1 MARVVIFDS
10 GVGGLSIHQEL
21 VRKRPDLEYV
31 FVSDNAAFPYGIKQ
45 DEELLERV
53 EQVVAA
59 IVDQCNPDLIV
70 IACNTASTVA
80 LETLRARFPIPIVG
94 VVPAIK
100 PAARITKTGKIS
112 VLGTPATARRSY
124 TQKLVDEFASDCEVR
139 LMGSSVMVELAE
151 QKLRGMEI
159 DLSQLALELK
169 QVCDFEACDTLV
181 LACTHFPLINN
192 EIRFFLKQ
200 NPDIEIEHIVDS
212 GEAIARRVDN
222 LLPGVRKHKVDS
234 DMAGAWFTREL
245 VAGGSLVSALENRHL
260 PMRGVLKL

>member
-31 FVSDNAAFPYGIKQ
+31 FVSDNAAFPYGTKQ
-45 DEELLERV
+45 DEELLARV

-59 IVDQCNPDLIV
+59 IVNQCSPDLLV
-70 IACNTASTVA
+70 VACNTASTVA
-80 LETLRARFPIPIVG
+80 LGRLREQFSIPIVG

-100 PAARITKTGKIS
+100 PATKLTKTGKIA

-124 TQKLVDEFASDCEVR
+124 TQQLVDEFALDCEVR

-159 DLSQLALELK
+159 DVAQLAQELK
-169 QVCDFEACDTLV
+169 QVCDFEECDTLV

-192 EIRFFLKQ
+192 EISGILKQ
-200 NPDIEIEHIVDS
+200 SNLANIENIVDS
-212 GEAIARRVDN
+212 GEAIARRVDD
-222 LLPGVRKHKVDS
+222 LLPDISNPIVDS
-234 DMAGAWFTREL
+234 NMAGAWFTREL
-245 VAGGSLVSALENRHL
+245 VAGGSLVSALKNRNL